1 VDSYWT
7 DRRSPESVQAL
18 LHAGALVSGVDF
30 PSGYA
35 EVDEL
40 LRSHRK

>member
-1 VDSYWT
+1 MA
-7 DRRSPESVQAL
+7 EAGSVEAL
-18 LHAGALVSGVDF
+18 LGAGASVANGLF

-40 LRSHRK
+40 LRKAGARG

>member
-1 VDSYWT
+1 MKSF
-7 DRRSPESVQAL
+7 EAL
-18 LHAGALVSGVDF
+18 LNARASVSGVAF

-40 LRSHRK
+40 LRSHGK